1 MGGWRDEDG
10 RTAADRK
17 KIKGE
22 ADRARFASDVRHRPL
37 TLLKGL
43 AGFALVMVLVF
54 ALAGFLR

>member
-10 RTAADRK
+10 RTATDRK

-22 ADRARFASDVRHRPL
+22 HDRAQLASDLRHRPL

-43 AGFALVMVLVF
+43 AGFLFVMLLVF
-54 ALAGFLR
+54 ALIRFL

>member
-17 KIKGE
+17 KQKGDE
-22 ADRARFASDVRHRPL
+22 DRARFVADVRHRPL

-43 AGFALVMVLVF
+43 AGFAFVMILVF
-54 ALAGFLR
+54 AVVAALR